1 MKRNKANLVAG
12 AALVAFGIYVIWI
25 ATGMAYVSDVGPGHG
40 FFPLWLG
47 IGLVLF
53 ASALIISSL
62 GAADIDKKGSVSERS
77 LIMPL
82 IGWLALMAAI
92 ALFNRLG
99 FFLSFAI
106 LTVFLIVALERRPI
120 TLAIAVALGLAAAF
134 HVVFV
139 LALDVSLPKAVWGF

>member
-1 MKRNKANLVAG
+1 MKRDKANLVAG

-47 IGLVLF
+47 IGLVFF
-53 ASALIISSL
+53 ASALIVSSL
-62 GAADIDKKGSVSERS
+62 SAADIGKKGSVSERS
-77 LIMPL
+77 LITPL

-92 ALFNRLG
+92 VLFNRLG

-120 TLAIAVALGLAAAF
+120 SLAIAVALGLAAAF

>member
-12 AALVAFGIYVIWI
+12 AALVAFGIYVILI

-62 GAADIDKKGSVSERS
+62 GAADIDKGSVSERS